1 MQSTLFD
8 IIEDVTGVKLC
19 EICKEPSNEVICSK
33 KCLNK
38 LREII
43 KQHLKTKEDENNRKD

>member
-19 EICKEPSNEVICSK
+19 EICKEPSDEVICSQ

-43 KQHLKTKEDENNRKD
+43 KQHLKTKENENTD